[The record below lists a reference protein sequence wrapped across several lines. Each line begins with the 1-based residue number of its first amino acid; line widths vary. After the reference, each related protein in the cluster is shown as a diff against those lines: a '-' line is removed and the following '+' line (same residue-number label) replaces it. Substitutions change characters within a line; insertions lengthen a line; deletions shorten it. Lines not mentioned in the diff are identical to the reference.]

1 MTLGLD
7 VSTSCI
13 GISIFDENEKLMS
26 LNYIKLKGNNLFEK
40 VDEFISFMEDHDF
53 DKFLIKHLA
62 IEEPLKVFKGK
73 FSNADTIQ
81 KLTAMNYMVSFW
93 CYKTY
98 ELLPVHWNV
107 QTVRKT
113 AFPDLPLP
121 KKEANKKHKV
131 WEKVMEKEPQ
141 INWIYSKKTHKLS
154 TENYDM
160 ADSYAVGLCDIT
172 ARKKALQ
179 LSKSIE

>member
-13 GISIFDENEKLMS
+13 GISIFSDEEKLMS
-26 LNYIKLKGNNLFEK
+26 LNYVKLKGDTLFNK
-40 VDEFISFMEDHDF
+40 VDEFVSFMEENKF

-62 IEEPLKVFKGK
+62 VEEPLKVFKGK

-81 KLTAMNYMVSFW
+81 KLTAMNYMVCFW

-98 ELLPVHWNV
+98 GILPRHYNV
-107 QTVRKT
+107 QTIRKT
-113 AFPDLPLP
+113 AFPNLKLP

-131 WEKVMEKEPQ
+131 WEQVMELEPQ
-141 INWIYSKKTHKLS
+141 INWIYSKKTHKLA

-160 ADSYAVGLCDIT
+160 ADSYAVGRMDII
-172 ARKKALQ
+172 ARKKLT
-179 LSKSIE
+179 E

>member
-7 VSTSCI
+7 ISTSCI
-13 GISIFDENEKLMS
+13 GISIFDEEGKLMTLS
-26 LNYIKLKGNNLFEK
+26 FIKLKSDTLFEK
-40 VDEFISFMEDHDF
+40 MDEFIVFMEENEY
-53 DKFLIKHLA
+53 DKFLIKNLA

-93 CYKTY
+93 CYKNYSLT
-98 ELLPVHWNV
+98 PTHWNV
-107 QTVRKT
+107 QTVRKI
-113 AFPDLPLP
+113 AFPDLNLP
-121 KKEANKKHKV
+121 KKEVNKKHKV

-141 INWIYSKKTHKLS
+141 INWIYSKRTHKLS

-160 ADSYAVGLCDIT
+160 ADAYAVGLCNIT
-172 ARKKALQ
+172 ANKNAL
-179 LSKSIE
+179 KNKND